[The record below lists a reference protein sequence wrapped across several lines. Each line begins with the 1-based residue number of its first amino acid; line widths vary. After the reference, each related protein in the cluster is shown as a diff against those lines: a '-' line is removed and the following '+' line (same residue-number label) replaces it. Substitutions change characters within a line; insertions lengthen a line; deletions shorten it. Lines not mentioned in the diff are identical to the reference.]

1 MSPTRVFFLLHAI
14 ILDLDSFGPLT
25 NKRLGQRTWQTLLG
39 SCWQAERAAKTIAKD
54 YYHQQQQQ
62 HRTKTLDLGNILNK
76 KLCLSLYLSL
86 FLKSFRNAAHRTAGN
101 AETHGASI
109 KIQIFKHMQSILE
122 WKTDNNNKKNQ
133 PKEQQQT
140 NRSTDRD
147 MYLLGA
153 GAGATIIDDTFD
165 I

>member
-1 MSPTRVFFLLHAI
+1 
-14 ILDLDSFGPLT
+14 
-25 NKRLGQRTWQTLLG
+25 
-39 SCWQAERAAKTIAKD
+39 
-54 YYHQQQQQ
+54 
-62 HRTKTLDLGNILNK
+62 
-76 KLCLSLYLSL
+76 
-86 FLKSFRNAAHRTAGN
+86 
-101 AETHGASI
+101 
-109 KIQIFKHMQSILE
+109 MQSILE

-153 GAGATIIDDTFD
+153 GAGAAIIDDTFD